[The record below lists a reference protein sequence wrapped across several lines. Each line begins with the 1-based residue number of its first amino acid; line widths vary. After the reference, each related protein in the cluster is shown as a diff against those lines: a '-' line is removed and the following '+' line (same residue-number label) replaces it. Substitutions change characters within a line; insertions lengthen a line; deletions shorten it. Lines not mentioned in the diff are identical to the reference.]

1 MKRLSP
7 LQQSLRAAL
16 GLVVIVLQVLG
27 ALHFTL
33 VRHGY
38 SAALG
43 GVVHV
48 HASARA
54 EQKPRSKLTPLRT
67 LAVVADSAVCDSEL
81 CPEGNVPQS
90 PAPHIQ
96 LLATGWIA
104 FGSVRLLSEQAT
116 HPSESRRVF
125 LSAPK
130 TSPPV

>member
-1 MKRLSP
+1 MKRFLPDYVSV
-7 LQQSLRAAL
+7 RAL
-16 GLVVIVLQVLG
+16 FGLAVILLQVVS

-54 EQKPRSKLTPLRT
+54 DQRPRAKVAAPHTTALS
-67 LAVVADSAVCDSEL
+67 ADSPSCAAEL
-81 CPEGNVPQS
+81 CPVGN
-90 PAPHIQ
+90 APHGSAPRIE
-96 LLATGWIA
+96 LLAAGAIA
-104 FGSVRLLSEQAT
+104 FGEVRLLSERAASSSQ
-116 HPSESRRVF
+116 SRRVF
-125 LSAPK
+125 PSAPK